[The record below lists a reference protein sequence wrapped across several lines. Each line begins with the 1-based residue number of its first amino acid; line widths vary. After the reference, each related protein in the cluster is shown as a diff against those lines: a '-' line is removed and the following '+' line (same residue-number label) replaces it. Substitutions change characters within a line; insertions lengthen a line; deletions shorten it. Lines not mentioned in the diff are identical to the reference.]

1 MWLKLSWA
9 SSAVSRALG
18 WMFSRVPF
26 QAHLIL
32 SVIQSFWE
40 QQVPLNLTI
49 KIKNYYSSVQ
59 EASYKIF
66 IQIWK
71 WAWGCIWKLHESVQ
85 AFDSFPSKYINASE
99 YINILIKMSLILV
112 SYNWYW
118 LQVLNTLIWHCVFAV
133 EHARVLNPQTKRKT
147 QLIHRKCAS
156 LTNLVIFL
164 SSHS

>member
-1 MWLKLSWA
+1 MLQSPHGFRRFLFWITLLWA
-9 SSAVSRALG
+9 EAWAGCSPGSPSEFL
-18 WMFSRVPF
+18 
-26 QAHLIL
+26 L
-32 SVIQSFWE
+32 SVIQSLWD
-40 QQVPLNLTI
+40 QQIPLNLTI
-49 KIKNYYSSVQ
+49 KIKKKYYSSVQ

-99 YINILIKMSLILV
+99 YINILIKMLLILI

-133 EHARVLNPQTKRKT
+133 EHARVWNPQTKRKT
-147 QLIHRKCAS
+147 
-156 LTNLVIFL
+156 
-164 SSHS
+164 

>member
-1 MWLKLSWA
+1 MWLKVSWA
-9 SSAVSRALG
+9 SCSAVSRAMG

-71 WAWGCIWKLHESVQ
+71 WAWGCIWKLHELVQ

-112 SYNWYW
+112 SCNWYW

-133 EHARVLNPQTKRKT
+133 EHARVLNPQTKQKT
-147 QLIHRKCAS
+147 
-156 LTNLVIFL
+156 
-164 SSHS
+164 